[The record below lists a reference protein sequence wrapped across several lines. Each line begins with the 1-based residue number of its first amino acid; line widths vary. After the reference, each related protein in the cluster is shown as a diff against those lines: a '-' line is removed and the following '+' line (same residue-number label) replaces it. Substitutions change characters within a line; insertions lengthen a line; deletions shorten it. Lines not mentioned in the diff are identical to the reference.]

1 MQKAKA
7 KKANVAYY
15 TIPVDFEITGNFIG
29 YIKFKRQ
36 LSLSQKML
44 NFDKE
49 SIKVVKGDSTGAI
62 KVNGTLTIVGLTDEF
77 FKIILI
83 LLIYSLYSN
92 LVQADSH
99 DKDKN
104 IIEKAKEI
112 NKKVKAEQ
120 AIQSANISSEVGNE
134 EPLPLNDPFVGDGSL
149 GGGNSIKLIAAT
161 DEDRKDLS
169 VFNYKL
175 VGVVEGDEDM
185 FASLID
191 ENGDVLTLALFE
203 ELTPG
208 VRLIALDTK
217 EIVFEREKDSLV
229 VINFKNQII
238 ERNK

>member
-1 MQKAKA
+1 M
-7 KKANVAYY
+7 N
-15 TIPVDFEITGNFIG
+15 
-29 YIKFKRQ
+29 
-36 LSLSQKML
+36 
-44 NFDKE
+44 
-49 SIKVVKGDSTGAI
+49 
-62 KVNGTLTIVGLTDEF
+62 F

-83 LLIYSLYSN
+83 LLIFSFYSS

-112 NKKVKAEQ
+112 NQKVKAEQ
-120 AIQSANISSEVGNE
+120 AIQNSNISSEVGSE

-175 VGVVEGDEDM
+175 VGIVEGDQDM
-185 FASLID
+185 YASLID

>member
-1 MQKAKA
+1 M
-7 KKANVAYY
+7 N
-15 TIPVDFEITGNFIG
+15 
-29 YIKFKRQ
+29 
-36 LSLSQKML
+36 
-44 NFDKE
+44 
-49 SIKVVKGDSTGAI
+49 
-62 KVNGTLTIVGLTDEF
+62 F

-112 NKKVKAEQ
+112 NQKVKAEQ
-120 AIQSANISSEVGNE
+120 AIQNTNISSEVGNE

-175 VGVVEGDEDM
+175 VGIVEGDQDM
-185 FASLID
+185 YASLID

>member
-1 MQKAKA
+1 M
-7 KKANVAYY
+7 N
-15 TIPVDFEITGNFIG
+15 
-29 YIKFKRQ
+29 
-36 LSLSQKML
+36 
-44 NFDKE
+44 
-49 SIKVVKGDSTGAI
+49 
-62 KVNGTLTIVGLTDEF
+62 F

-112 NKKVKAEQ
+112 NQKVKAEQ

-175 VGVVEGDEDM
+175 VGVVEGDESM

-208 VRLIALDTK
+208 VRLIALDTN

-238 ERNK
+238 ERNN

>member
-1 MQKAKA
+1 M
-7 KKANVAYY
+7 N
-15 TIPVDFEITGNFIG
+15 
-29 YIKFKRQ
+29 
-36 LSLSQKML
+36 
-44 NFDKE
+44 
-49 SIKVVKGDSTGAI
+49 
-62 KVNGTLTIVGLTDEF
+62 F

-92 LVQADSH
+92 LAQAESH

-112 NKKVKAEQ
+112 NKKVKAAQ

-175 VGVVEGDEDM
+175 VGVVEGDENM
-185 FASLID
+185 FA
-191 ENGDVLTLALFE
+191 
-203 ELTPG
+203 
-208 VRLIALDTK
+208 
-217 EIVFEREKDSLV
+217 
-229 VINFKNQII
+229 
-238 ERNK
+238 

>member
-1 MQKAKA
+1 M
-7 KKANVAYY
+7 
-15 TIPVDFEITGNFIG
+15 NF
-29 YIKFKRQ
+29 FR
-36 LSLSQKML
+36 
-44 NFDKE
+44 
-49 SIKVVKGDSTGAI
+49 
-62 KVNGTLTIVGLTDEF
+62 
-77 FKIILI
+77 IILI
-83 LLIYSLYSN
+83 LLIFSFYSN
-92 LVQADSH
+92 LAQADSH
-99 DKDKN
+99 DKDQN

-120 AIQSANISSEVGNE
+120 AIQNANISSEVGSE

-175 VGVVEGDEDM
+175 VGIVEGDEDM
-185 FASLID
+185 YASLID

-203 ELTPG
+203 ELTPC

>member
-1 MQKAKA
+1 M
-7 KKANVAYY
+7 N
-15 TIPVDFEITGNFIG
+15 
-29 YIKFKRQ
+29 
-36 LSLSQKML
+36 
-44 NFDKE
+44 
-49 SIKVVKGDSTGAI
+49 
-62 KVNGTLTIVGLTDEF
+62 F

-92 LVQADSH
+92 LVQAESH

-112 NKKVKAEQ
+112 NQKVKAEQ

-175 VGVVEGDEDM
+175 VGVVEGDENM

-191 ENGDVLTLALFE
+191 ENGDVLTLELFE

>member
-1 MQKAKA
+1 M
-7 KKANVAYY
+7 N
-15 TIPVDFEITGNFIG
+15 
-29 YIKFKRQ
+29 
-36 LSLSQKML
+36 
-44 NFDKE
+44 
-49 SIKVVKGDSTGAI
+49 
-62 KVNGTLTIVGLTDEF
+62 F

-83 LLIYSLYSN
+83 LLILSFYSN
-92 LVQADSH
+92 SAQADSH
-99 DKDKN
+99 DKDQN
-104 IIEKAKEI
+104 IIDKAKEI

-120 AIQSANISSEVGNE
+120 AIQNANISSEVGSE

-175 VGVVEGDEDM
+175 VGIVEGDEDM
-185 FASLID
+185 YASLID
-191 ENGDVLTLALFE
+191 QNGEVLTLALFE

-217 EIVFEREKDSLV
+217 EIVFEREKESLV

>member
-1 MQKAKA
+1 M
-7 KKANVAYY
+7 N
-15 TIPVDFEITGNFIG
+15 
-29 YIKFKRQ
+29 
-36 LSLSQKML
+36 
-44 NFDKE
+44 
-49 SIKVVKGDSTGAI
+49 
-62 KVNGTLTIVGLTDEF
+62 F

-112 NKKVKAEQ
+112 NQKVKAEQ

-175 VGVVEGDEDM
+175 VGVVEGDENM

-191 ENGDVLTLALFE
+191 ENGDVLTLELFE

>member
-1 MQKAKA
+1 M
-7 KKANVAYY
+7 N
-15 TIPVDFEITGNFIG
+15 
-29 YIKFKRQ
+29 
-36 LSLSQKML
+36 
-44 NFDKE
+44 
-49 SIKVVKGDSTGAI
+49 
-62 KVNGTLTIVGLTDEF
+62 F

-120 AIQSANISSEVGNE
+120 AIQNANISSEVGNE

-175 VGVVEGDEDM
+175 VGVVEGDESM

-208 VRLIALDTK
+208 VRLIALDTN

>member
-1 MQKAKA
+1 M
-7 KKANVAYY
+7 
-15 TIPVDFEITGNFIG
+15 T
-29 YIKFKRQ
+29 
-36 LSLSQKML
+36 
-44 NFDKE
+44 
-49 SIKVVKGDSTGAI
+49 
-62 KVNGTLTIVGLTDEF
+62 F

-175 VGVVEGDEDM
+175 VGVVEGDENM

>member
-1 MQKAKA
+1 M
-7 KKANVAYY
+7 
-15 TIPVDFEITGNFIG
+15 NF
-29 YIKFKRQ
+29 FR
-36 LSLSQKML
+36 
-44 NFDKE
+44 
-49 SIKVVKGDSTGAI
+49 
-62 KVNGTLTIVGLTDEF
+62 
-77 FKIILI
+77 IILI
-83 LLIYSLYSN
+83 LLIFSFYSN
-92 LVQADSH
+92 LAQADSH
-99 DKDKN
+99 DKDQN

-112 NKKVKAEQ
+112 NKKVKAEE
-120 AIQSANISSEVGNE
+120 AIKTSNISSEIGNE

-175 VGVVEGDEDM
+175 VGIVEGDEDM
-185 FASLID
+185 YASLID

>member
-1 MQKAKA
+1 M
-7 KKANVAYY
+7 N
-15 TIPVDFEITGNFIG
+15 
-29 YIKFKRQ
+29 
-36 LSLSQKML
+36 S
-44 NFDKE
+44 
-49 SIKVVKGDSTGAI
+49 
-62 KVNGTLTIVGLTDEF
+62 

-83 LLIYSLYSN
+83 LLILSFYSN
-92 LVQADSH
+92 LAQADSH
-99 DKDKN
+99 DKDQN
-104 IIEKAKEI
+104 IIDKAKEI

-120 AIQSANISSEVGNE
+120 AIQNANISSEVGSE

-185 FASLID
+185 YASLID

-203 ELTPG
+203 ALTPG

-217 EIVFEREKDSLV
+217 EIVFEREKESLV

>member
-1 MQKAKA
+1 M
-7 KKANVAYY
+7 N
-15 TIPVDFEITGNFIG
+15 
-29 YIKFKRQ
+29 
-36 LSLSQKML
+36 
-44 NFDKE
+44 
-49 SIKVVKGDSTGAI
+49 
-62 KVNGTLTIVGLTDEF
+62 F

-112 NKKVKAEQ
+112 NQKVKAEQ

-161 DEDRKDLS
+161 DEDRNDLS

-175 VGVVEGDEDM
+175 VGVVEGDENM

>member
-1 MQKAKA
+1 M
-7 KKANVAYY
+7 N
-15 TIPVDFEITGNFIG
+15 
-29 YIKFKRQ
+29 
-36 LSLSQKML
+36 
-44 NFDKE
+44 
-49 SIKVVKGDSTGAI
+49 
-62 KVNGTLTIVGLTDEF
+62 F

-112 NKKVKAEQ
+112 NQKVKAEQ

-175 VGVVEGDEDM
+175 VGVVEGDENM

-208 VRLIALDTK
+208 VRLIALDTN

>member
-1 MQKAKA
+1 M
-7 KKANVAYY
+7 N
-15 TIPVDFEITGNFIG
+15 
-29 YIKFKRQ
+29 
-36 LSLSQKML
+36 
-44 NFDKE
+44 
-49 SIKVVKGDSTGAI
+49 
-62 KVNGTLTIVGLTDEF
+62 F

-112 NKKVKAEQ
+112 NQKVKAEQ
-120 AIQSANISSEVGNE
+120 AVQNANISSEVGNE

-175 VGVVEGDEDM
+175 VGVVEGDENM